1 MQNLTESQMEEVLQ
15 ITAQALRQL
24 NEFWGLKD
32 QVVLR
37 PPAAPQVL
45 SDLAASVRFPLPP
58 SYLRL
63 MSLHDGIDNFYGIR
77 GHLLH
82 SRFRHIFPDF
92 DKEWKR
98 PQMWVFIADNDWN
111 AVAFDTNTRNAE
123 GEMEVLEIAD
133 NIDAD
138 RWLSLTD
145 FLIAYRQRMETW
157 VATEQADR
165 TKGER

>member
-1 MQNLTESQMEEVLQ
+1 MGRSDRRYQHLTRICIRAASRSQNAIALSTLSIAEGHRLACARDSAQSNKDTATMQNLTESQMEEVLQ

-111 AVAFDTNTRNAE
+111 AV
-123 GEMEVLEIAD
+123 
-133 NIDAD
+133 
-138 RWLSLTD
+138 
-145 FLIAYRQRMETW
+145 
-157 VATEQADR
+157 
-165 TKGER
+165 